1 MYGAAQLRA
10 IVTLTRGGGAGAAP
24 AWGGLPLHLTASG
37 LRSARIGGRPWNGC
51 APIGPA
57 RPPVFFPFRLF
68 GETNYPGAGGL
79 RAKKGAFPD
88 SSGGRAVEHGPPQF
102 PPSEGRDG
110 LRSALS
116 ILTILDDLTTEGLA
130 AIADTSISGQRVAR
144 ELTALIGRR
153 GQPAFIVCD
162 TGTAFHSKAML
173 AWTSEHSVAWP
184 FIAPGQPMQN
194 GICESFQGRLRDE
207 LLNGTPF
214 FNLYHARVAFARW
227 VADIIGC
234 RPALRARLPNPS
246 SLRPPA
252 YRNKR
257 SPEQTASSADHPLLP
272 QRSRATH
279 PRTLASS
286 E

>member
-1 MYGAAQLRA
+1 MACGR
-10 IVTLTRGGGAGAAP
+10 RF
-24 AWGGLPLHLTASG
+24 
-37 LRSARIGGRPWNGC
+37 RSSP
-51 APIGPA
+51 
-57 RPPVFFPFRLF
+57 
-68 GETNYPGAGGL
+68 
-79 RAKKGAFPD
+79 
-88 SSGGRAVEHGPPQF
+88 SS
-102 PPSEGRDG
+102 
-110 LRSALS
+110 
-116 ILTILDDLTTEGLA
+116 TISPEGLA

-234 RPALRARLPNPS
+234 RPHSALGYQTPAAYDPQLTATSDRRNK
-246 SLRPPA
+246 PPA
-252 YRNKR
+252 PPITRCFPSAHAPLTQGLWPHPN
-257 SPEQTASSADHPLLP
+257 EQQGHVAGQSDFCTAHIGFGPTNF
-272 QRSRATH
+272 R
-279 PRTLASS
+279 
-286 E
+286 